1 MRRLG
6 FGVQGDWKRV
16 REGVD
21 SIRGLEFTGFKGSE
35 REVGKMREKDCECHG
50 FLEGRG

>member
-21 SIRGLEFTGFKGSE
+21 SIRGLEFKGSE
-35 REVGKMREKDCECHG
+35 KRGRQN
-50 FLEGRG
+50 EGERLRMSWIS